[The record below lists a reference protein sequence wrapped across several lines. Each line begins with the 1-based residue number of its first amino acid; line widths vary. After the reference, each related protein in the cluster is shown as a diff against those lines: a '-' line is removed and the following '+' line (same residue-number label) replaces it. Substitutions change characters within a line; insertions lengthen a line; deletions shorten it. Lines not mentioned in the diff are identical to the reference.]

1 MSESTER
8 DGEQLMDE
16 LNKAFLAGL
25 EKGDAEQ
32 IISLYA
38 EDGVYLP
45 AGHPPL
51 KGIKAIGDY
60 FRNSLA
66 QRRKQEP
73 TRLKL
78 LPGQTIAAGDLVLQ
92 WGTYQVFRGPVD
104 EPELIATGSQILM
117 ARKKPDGSL
126 ELLWDIDNIDSARR

>member
-1 MSESTER
+1 MADITER
-8 DGEQLMDE
+8 TADQLMDE

-25 EKGDAEQ
+25 EIGAAEQ

-45 AGHPPL
+45 ADHPPL
-51 KGIKAIGDY
+51 QGIEAIGDY

-66 QRRKQEP
+66 QRKKKEP
-73 TRLKL
+73 TRLRL
-78 LPGQTIAAGDLVLQ
+78 LPGQTITAGNLVLQ
-92 WGTYQVFRGPVD
+92 WGTYQVFGGPVD
-104 EPELIATGSQILM
+104 EPDLIATGSQILI

-126 ELLWDIDNIDSARR
+126 ELLWDIDNIDSTC

>member
-1 MSESTER
+1 MSGITKR
-8 DGEQLMDE
+8 HAEQLMDE

-25 EKGDAEQ
+25 ETGDAEQ

-45 AGHPPL
+45 ADHPPL
-51 KGIKAIGDY
+51 KGIEAIGDY

-66 QRRKQEP
+66 QRKENEP

-78 LPGQTIAAGDLVLQ
+78 LPGQTITAGDLVLQ
-92 WGTYQVFRGPVD
+92 WGTYQVFRGAAD
-104 EPELIATGSQILM
+104 KPELIATGSQVLI
-117 ARKKPDGSL
+117 ARKKADGSL
-126 ELLWDIDNIDSARR
+126 ELLWDIDNIDSTC

>member
-1 MSESTER
+1 MTKSTR
-8 DGEQLMDE
+8 QDAEQLMGE
-16 LNKAFLAGL
+16 LHKAFLAGL
-25 EKGDAEQ
+25 EAGDAEQ

-66 QRRKQEP
+66 QRKKQEP

-92 WGTYQVFRGPVD
+92 WGTYQVLRGAAD
-104 EPELIATGSQILM
+104 EPELIATGSQVLI

-126 ELLWDIDNIDSARR
+126 ELLWDIDNIDSTR